1 MTSVIIPSFIFQL
14 FEKEITKINASIVD
28 AICKKYSLDIQ
39 EVHQM
44 LKADLNINFKIVS
57 EDIEEVKIV
66 KKHPVASSSK
76 SIVSTPD
83 VNPLTS
89 NQENQ
94 DKQEKQ
100 EKQESKENKE
110 NQQKKK
116 QPAETPQEGQNFCD
130 ARIFIPSSLTVKQ
143 CSKNKVSGC
152 NFCKMHQRL
161 YEEGKL
167 KYGTVHE
174 TKPEAIST
182 PALNLRV
189 KRTIY

>member
-39 EVHQM
+39 EVQQM

-66 KKHPVASSSK
+66 KKHPVASNSK
-76 SIVSTPD
+76 SIVSTLD

-94 DKQEKQ
+94 ENKQ
-100 EKQESKENKE
+100 NKE

-116 QPAETPQEGQNFCD
+116 QPAETPQEGQNTFCD

-143 CSKNKVSGC
+143 CSKNKVAGC